1 MTTVKAAVSKPV
13 FRRYLESPI
22 AGPLITLAV
31 VGLLLTIFVPN
42 NTFLTMR
49 SISGIVNAATLTG
62 MITVGVTLLMICGE
76 FDLSVGALMAVG
88 AFLYATITMRGG
100 SPLLAVLAGLAVPA
114 LLGAL
119 NGFILIRTGIPSF
132 IVTLGTQFLY
142 RGALYVL
149 SGGTMLQTIAQ
160 LPVYQVFNG
169 RLDRLAATIPDA
181 NFRTS
186 LFWLLGTV
194 ALFQFLLVRTR
205 FGNHIFSVGGNP
217 GAARAGG
224 VNVNRTK
231 LISFI
236 ISGTLAG
243 LAGIMLFSQY
253 KTARIATGAGE
264 ELNAIA
270 AAVVGGT
277 LLTGGSGSIVGALLG
292 VMIISMLR
300 TGIILLDVPFIPADN
315 FVAVVGLTIVVA
327 AVFNYWLRRQA

>member
-1 MTTVKAAVSKPV
+1 VASPTSPV
-13 FRRYLESPI
+13 RRFLESPI

-31 VGLLLTIFVPN
+31 VFVLLTLFVPN

-49 SISGIVNAATLTG
+49 TMSGIVNAATLTG
-62 MITVGVTLLMICGE
+62 MITIGVTLLMICGE
-76 FDLSVGALMAVG
+76 FDLSVGAIMAIG
-88 AFLYATITMRGG
+88 AFLYGAMTMHGWH
-100 SPLLAVLAGLAVPA
+100 PLLAVLAGLAVPA

-119 NGFILIRTGIPSF
+119 NGFLLIRTGIPSF

-149 SGGTMLQTIAQ
+149 STGVMLQTIAQ
-160 LPVYQVFNG
+160 LPVYTIFNG
-169 RLDRLAATIPDA
+169 RLDFLANAIKDA

-186 LFWLLGTV
+186 LFWLVGMV
-194 ALFQFLLVRTR
+194 VLFQFVLVRTR
-205 FGNHIFSVGGNP
+205 FGNHVFAVGGNAA
-217 GAARAGG
+217 AARATG
-224 VNVNRTK
+224 VNVQRIK
-231 LISFI
+231 LICFI

-253 KTARIATGAGE
+253 KTARIATGTGE

-292 VMIISMLR
+292 VLIISMLR
-300 TGIILLDVPFIPADN
+300 TGVILMDIPFIPADN
-315 FVAVVGLTIVVA
+315 FVAVVGVTIVLA
-327 AVFNYWLRRQA
+327 SIFNYWIRRQA

>member
-1 MTTVKAAVSKPV
+1 VTSAATSKPA
-13 FRRYLESPI
+13 FRRFLESPI
-22 AGPLITLAV
+22 AGPIITLV
-31 VGLLLTIFVPN
+31 VVFVVLTVFVPN

-62 MITVGVTLLMICGE
+62 VITIGITLLMICGE

-88 AFLYATITMRGG
+88 AFLYGGITMNGG
-100 SPLLAVLAGLAVPA
+100 NQLLAVLGGLAVPGV
-114 LLGAL
+114 LGAL

-132 IVTLGTQFLY
+132 IVTLGTQFIY
-142 RGALYVL
+142 RGALYVF
-149 SGGTMLQTIAQ
+149 STGIMLQTIAQ
-160 LPVYQVFNG
+160 IPVYNVFNG
-169 RLDRLAATIPDA
+169 RLDALANAIKDA

-186 LFWLLGTV
+186 LFWLLGMV
-194 ALFQFLLVRTR
+194 VLFHFLLVRTR
-205 FGNHIFSVGGNP
+205 FGNHIFAVGGNP
-217 GAARAGG
+217 GAAKAGG

-231 LISFI
+231 LVSFI

-277 LLTGGSGSIVGALLG
+277 LLTGGSGSILGALLG
-292 VMIISMLR
+292 VLIISMLR
-300 TGIILLDVPFIPADN
+300 TGIILMDVPFIPADN
-315 FVAVVGLTIVVA
+315 FVAVVGVTIVAA
-327 AVFNYWLRRQA
+327 AVFNYWIRRQA

>member
-1 MTTVKAAVSKPV
+1 MASPTSPV
-13 FRRYLESPI
+13 RRFLESPI

-31 VGLLLTIFVPN
+31 VFVLLTLFVPN

-49 SISGIVNAATLTG
+49 TMSGIVNAATLTG
-62 MITVGVTLLMICGE
+62 MITIGVTLLMICGE
-76 FDLSVGALMAVG
+76 FDLSVGAIMAIG
-88 AFLYATITMRGG
+88 AFLYGAMTMHGWH
-100 SPLLAVLAGLAVPA
+100 PLLAVLAGLAVPA

-119 NGFILIRTGIPSF
+119 NGFLLIRTGIPSF

-149 SGGTMLQTIAQ
+149 STGVMLQTIAQ
-160 LPVYQVFNG
+160 LPVYTIFNG
-169 RLDRLAATIPDA
+169 RLDFLANAIKDA

-186 LFWLLGTV
+186 LFWLLGMV
-194 ALFQFLLVRTR
+194 ALFQFVLVRTR
-205 FGNHIFSVGGNP
+205 FGNHVFAVGGNAV
-217 GAARAGG
+217 AARATG
-224 VNVNRTK
+224 VNVQRIK
-231 LISFI
+231 LICFI

-253 KTARIATGAGE
+253 KTARIATGTGE

-292 VMIISMLR
+292 VLIISMLR
-300 TGIILLDVPFIPADN
+300 TGVILMDIPFIPADN
-315 FVAVVGLTIVVA
+315 FVAVVGVTIVLA
-327 AVFNYWLRRQA
+327 SIFNYWIRRQA